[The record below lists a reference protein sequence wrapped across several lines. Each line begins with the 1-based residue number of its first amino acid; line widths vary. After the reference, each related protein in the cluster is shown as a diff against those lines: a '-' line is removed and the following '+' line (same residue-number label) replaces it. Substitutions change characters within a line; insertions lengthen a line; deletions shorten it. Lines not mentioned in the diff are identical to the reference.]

1 MAGHQKCNSQQG
13 SRFRLGENGR
23 TSSCSSVC
31 IRYLWEYTTWSCV
44 SKLNNRYNTESS
56 TTCNPFNYLCTL
68 VKEKILLQENINI
81 DPILFR
87 GKVAS
92 TGQIISCGLF
102 LFLNQFTEVTDG
114 VQGKLSFILSKV
126 IKLIISCLIENR
138 NFAIRPRVRTVLIL
152 SSF

>member
-1 MAGHQKCNSQQG
+1 MYSLLLRVHHLEQQIQHQIIYNLQSFQ
-13 SRFRLGENGR
+13 L
-23 TSSCSSVC
+23 SV
-31 IRYLWEYTTWSCV
+31 Y
-44 SKLNNRYNTESS
+44 
-56 TTCNPFNYLCTL
+56 L

-126 IKLIISCLIENR
+126 IKLIISSLIENR
-138 NFAIRPRVRTVLIL
+138 NFAI
-152 SSF
+152 